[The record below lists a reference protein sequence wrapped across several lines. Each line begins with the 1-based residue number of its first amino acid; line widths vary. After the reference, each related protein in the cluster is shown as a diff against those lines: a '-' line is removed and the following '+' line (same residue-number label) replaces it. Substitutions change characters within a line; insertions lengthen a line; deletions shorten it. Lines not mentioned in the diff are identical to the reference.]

1 MCFCVVTDFVGEKLP
16 PQVLLSWKSVP
27 DHHWHSWATA
37 SLGDCQCFWE
47 ENNWQGLLIFM
58 FIEPPMHGSCRLPL
72 TGLWQSK

>member
-47 ENNWQGLLIFM
+47 ENNWQGLL
-58 FIEPPMHGSCRLPL
+58 
-72 TGLWQSK
+72 